1 MPLLFDHSKISVTR
15 KGLEKPI
22 LVDLTRKDARPFRL
36 IDGDV
41 IDLVVL
47 ESGRKWMEENEVA
60 LLLTEDFQRSNY
72 ANPGGLVGR
81 LDSIQIATVF
91 GRHQPT
97 NVDLSGVFIL
107 RDGAGQDAAQV
118 DLLAWLNALPEPEK
132 WDRDK
137 IAAMDPQLKAGDI
150 VIFPTLPKTPED
162 DGKKLSIE
170 GLERLKEVIGMLNG
184 RRAPRAR
191 VEPPPG
197 VPAPPPRVVPPPG
210 Q

>member
-1 MPLLFDHSKISVTR
+1 
-15 KGLEKPI
+15 
-22 LVDLTRKDARPFRL
+22 
-36 IDGDV
+36 
-41 IDLVVL
+41 
-47 ESGRKWMEENEVA
+47 
-60 LLLTEDFQRSNY
+60 
-72 ANPGGLVGR
+72 